1 MEYANKYELAYQS
14 DFELAID
21 NCRLKIKEQKSNGS
35 NSPSLQYSI
44 NLFMLT
50 KKTVNS
56 YYDTK

>member
-35 NSPSLQYSI
+35 NTPSLQSI
-44 NLFMLT
+44 NLFLST

-56 YYDTK
+56 YYGTK